1 MPTLYG
7 SLSFSLRRLDAHTLR
22 FDIAAGLTAK
32 LVLRPPLTGALA
44 SVTIN
49 GESCTTF
56 DQDSVTLVNV
66 TAAVI
71 CIMSH
76 AVAGAP

>member
-1 MPTLYG
+1 LELAG
-7 SLSFSLRRLDAHTLR
+7 
-22 FDIAAGLTAK
+22 GLTAK
-32 LVLRPPLTGALA
+32 LVLRVPLPAALS

-49 GESCTTF
+49 GEPCTTF